1 MAKNKNYDIV
11 WLITIAAALVTVVRY
26 SAAFISSDMG
36 QIQGTLSEW
45 ITFAMGITG
54 LGMGILD
61 VFGGAYLFN
70 GWRKTMPKTGQ
81 RWSFRFKTLTF
92 FVFGL
97 IISGMVILIPFT
109 VSRITQSS
117 VADVLGRGWG
127 MWVWS
132 GMVNIVP
139 YFLVGGVFA
148 GNKVISE
155 LEESGSSGS
164 TSGTNGRNNGN
175 FRNTSRNTSRSSKT
189 GRPSVH
195 QERVFSYMEEAFSKT
210 GNVPTFTEVSKDLNL
225 PQSTAS
231 RLRNEWIDEKQ

>member
-1 MAKNKNYDIV
+1 MSKKANYDIV
-11 WLITIAAALVTVVRY
+11 WLVTIAAALVTVVRY
-26 SAAFISSDMG
+26 SAAFISSDVG
-36 QIQGTLSEW
+36 EITGKVSEA

-70 GWRKTMPKTGQ
+70 GWRKVMPRSGQ
-81 RWSFRFKTLTF
+81 KWSFRFKTLTF

-97 IISGMVILIPFT
+97 ILSGMIILVPFT
-109 VSRITQSS
+109 VSRVSHES
-117 VADVLGRGWG
+117 VAEVLGNGSGLWI
-127 MWVWS
+127 WS

-155 LEESGSSGS
+155 LESDSTSGS
-164 TSGTNGRNNGN
+164 TSET
-175 FRNTSRNTSRSSKT
+175 TSGSRVSKKRTSETASGSRI
-189 GRPSVH
+189 GRPSIH
-195 QERVFSYMEEAFSKT
+195 QERVFSFMEEAYSKT
-210 GNVPTFTEVSKDLNL
+210 GNFPTFTEVSKELNL

-231 RLRNEWIDEKQ
+231 RLRNEWIESKNS

>member
-1 MAKNKNYDIV
+1 MKNAKYDIV
-11 WLITIAAALVTVVRY
+11 WVVTIAAALVTVVRY

-36 QIQGTLSEW
+36 QITGNLSEG
-45 ITFAMGITG
+45 ITFAMGLTG

-70 GWRKTMPKTGQ
+70 GWRKIMPKTGQ
-81 RWSFRFKTLTF
+81 NWSFRFKSLTV

-97 IISGMVILIPFT
+97 IISGMIILIPFT

-139 YFLVGGVFA
+139 YFLVGGVFT
-148 GNKVISE
+148 GNNVLKEEVSEKVSGNLLESKNQDEKVSGNLPANWRKLRPRLSSE
-155 LEESGSSGS
+155 QVNFIAKSEPKDIVKSFLKSGFDITPRTAS
-164 TSGTNGRNNGN
+164 NW
-175 FRNTSRNTSRSSKT
+175 RS
-189 GRPSVH
+189 
-195 QERVFSYMEEAFSKT
+195 YAMEELGLELA
-210 GNVPTFTEVSKDLNL
+210 
-225 PQSTAS
+225 
-231 RLRNEWIDEKQ
+231 